1 MYMKKKTKIIIVLC
15 VLLYLAL
22 ILVTKSAERRR
33 QEEIERLYASG
44 TDTRQEYINRMN
56 EIIEAN
62 KHLLDHP
69 MELNMFKQGEEY
81 QFGEIP
87 WNTTLEQVEKRVG
100 YSLLDGS
107 SGIQVPS
114 GYVNYVS
121 CDRYKLYGQFAFA
134 HFAFSEDQLKMV
146 QLDFSTSKKPKAL
159 FDSAVELL
167 IDICGEESECI
178 KDKTTGAVIYVWQ
191 APTTIL
197 QISIDDSGV
206 IIKVGLEEAFETVNH

>member
-87 WNTTLEQVEKRVG
+87 WNVPFEQVEKRVE
-100 YSLLDGS
+100 YSLLDASVESPIS
-107 SGIQVPS
+107 SG
-114 GYVNYVS
+114 YTNYVS
-121 CDRYKLYGQFAFA
+121 KDRYKLYGQFAFA
-134 HFAFSEDQLKMV
+134 YYSFSEEQLKMV

-178 KDKTTGAVIYVWQ
+178 KDQTTGAVTYIWQ
-191 APTTIL
+191 APTSML
-197 QISIDDSGV
+197 QISYDDAGV
-206 IIKVGLEEAFETVNH
+206 IIKVGLVEAFETVKY